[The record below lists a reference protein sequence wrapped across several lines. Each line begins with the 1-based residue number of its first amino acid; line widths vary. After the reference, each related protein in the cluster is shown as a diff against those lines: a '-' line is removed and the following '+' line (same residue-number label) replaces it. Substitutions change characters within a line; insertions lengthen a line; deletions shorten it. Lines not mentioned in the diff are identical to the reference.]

1 MIESYDESYEF
12 NETNLMTTNKPLQGI
27 KILELS
33 SIVTASLATMIL
45 CDQGA
50 EVIKVEP
57 TGSGDSMRYL
67 GTQKGGFSA
76 IFANCNRGKQSLN
89 LDLKDKEEV
98 KILLELVKEADVF
111 ISNYRPGVNER
122 LGLGLDVLRD
132 INPHIIYV
140 SISGFGESG
149 PLSTAP
155 AYDHVIQGMS
165 GATSIQSNGDEPAYM
180 KTLICDKITG
190 YTACQALT
198 AALFKRERT
207 GETSHITLSMLDSA
221 IFFLWP
227 DGMMNHTLL
236 DEDVKTAPPLS
247 SSYTSLIPAKDGF
260 FTIAAMTDGQWFGI
274 FNAIG
279 KPEFKT
285 DPRFENASARSQNM
299 TELLQESLFRFHDYT
314 VDEAI
319 NALRDND
326 VPCSPYVP
334 RDEVI
339 NQPQV
344 IASNTIF
351 QMNSPHQGKMNA
363 VSHPAIFDGN
373 RMEVT
378 KTAPALGEHR
388 DKIIKKISN

>member
-1 MIESYDESYEF
+1 MDNID
-12 NETNLMTTNKPLQGI
+12 KPLHGI

-57 TGSGDSMRYL
+57 TGLGDSMRYL

-76 IFANCNRGKQSLN
+76 IFANCNRGKLSLN
-89 LDLKDKEEV
+89 LDLKDADELN
-98 KILLELVKEADVF
+98 ILLKLAEESDIF
-111 ISNYRPGVNER
+111 ISNYRPGVNEK
-122 LGLGLDVLRD
+122 LGLGLEVLRK
-132 INPHIIYV
+132 INPNIIYV
-140 SISGFGESG
+140 SISGFGETG
-149 PLSTAP
+149 PLSKSP

-165 GATSIQSNGDEPAYM
+165 GATSIQSSEGNPAYM

-207 GETSHITLSMLDSA
+207 GKTSHITLSMLDAA

-227 DGMMNHTLL
+227 DGMMNETLL
-236 DEDVKTAPPLS
+236 DKDIIKVPPLS
-247 SSYTSLIPAKDGF
+247 STYTSLIPAKDGF
-260 FTIAAMTDGQWFGI
+260 FTIAAMTDDQWHGI
-274 FNAIG
+274 FDAIN
-279 KPEFKT
+279 KPEFKS
-285 DPRFENASARSQNM
+285 DSRFISTSARSQNM
-299 TELLQESLFRFHDYT
+299 NELLKESLFRFQDFT

-319 NALRDND
+319 EALRNND

-334 RDEVI
+334 REEVI

-351 QMNSPHQGKMNA
+351 QMESPYQGKLNA
-363 VSHPAIFDGN
+363 VSHPAIFDGH
-373 RMEVT
+373 RLKVD
-378 KTAPALGEHR
+378 KTAPSLGQDR
-388 DKIIKKISN
+388 DKIINQLKG

>member
-1 MIESYDESYEF
+1 MDNID
-12 NETNLMTTNKPLQGI
+12 KPLHGI

-57 TGSGDSMRYL
+57 TGMGDSMRYL

-76 IFANCNRGKQSLN
+76 IFANCNRGKLSLN
-89 LDLKDKEEV
+89 LDLKDADELN
-98 KILLELVKEADVF
+98 ILLKLAEESDIF
-111 ISNYRPGVNER
+111 ISNYRPGVNEK
-122 LGLGLDVLRD
+122 LGLGLEVLRK
-132 INPHIIYV
+132 INPSIIYV
-140 SISGFGESG
+140 SISGFGETG
-149 PLSTAP
+149 PLSKAP

-165 GATSIQSNGDEPAYM
+165 GATSIQSSEGNPAYM

-207 GETSHITLSMLDSA
+207 GKTSYITLSMLDAA

-227 DGMMNHTLL
+227 DGMMNETLL
-236 DEDVKTAPPLS
+236 DKDVIKAPPLS
-247 SSYTSLIPAKDGF
+247 STYTSLIPAKDGF
-260 FTIAAMTDGQWFGI
+260 FTIAAMTDDQWYGI
-274 FNAIG
+274 FDAIN
-279 KPEFKT
+279 KPEFKS
-285 DPRFENASARSQNM
+285 DSRFISASARSQNM
-299 TELLQESLFRFHDYT
+299 NELLKESLFRFQDFT

-319 NALRDND
+319 EALRNND

-351 QMNSPHQGKMNA
+351 QMESPHQGKLNA
-363 VSHPAIFDGN
+363 VSHPAIFDGH
-373 RMEVT
+373 RLKVE
-378 KTAPALGEHR
+378 KAAPSLGQDR
-388 DKIIKKISN
+388 DKIINQLKG

>member
-1 MIESYDESYEF
+1 MDNID
-12 NETNLMTTNKPLQGI
+12 KPLHGI

-57 TGSGDSMRYL
+57 TGMGDSMRYL

-76 IFANCNRGKQSLN
+76 IFANCNRGKLSLN
-89 LDLKDKEEV
+89 LDLKDADELN
-98 KILLELVKEADVF
+98 ILLKLVEESDIF
-111 ISNYRPGVNER
+111 ISNYRPGVNEK
-122 LGLGLDVLRD
+122 LGLGLEVLRK
-132 INPHIIYV
+132 INPSIIYV
-140 SISGFGESG
+140 SISGFGETG
-149 PLSTAP
+149 PLSKAP

-165 GATSIQSNGDEPAYM
+165 GATSIQSSEGNPAYM

-207 GETSHITLSMLDSA
+207 GKTSYITLSMLDAA

-227 DGMMNHTLL
+227 DGMMNETLL
-236 DEDVKTAPPLS
+236 DKDVIKAPPLS
-247 SSYTSLIPAKDGF
+247 STYTSLIPAKDGF
-260 FTIAAMTDGQWFGI
+260 FTIAAMTDDQWYGI
-274 FNAIG
+274 FDAIN
-279 KPEFKT
+279 KPEFKS
-285 DPRFENASARSQNM
+285 DSRFISASARSQNM
-299 TELLQESLFRFHDYT
+299 NELLKESLFRFQDFT

-319 NALRDND
+319 EALRNND

-351 QMNSPHQGKMNA
+351 QMESPHQGKLNA
-363 VSHPAIFDGN
+363 VSHPAIFDGH
-373 RMEVT
+373 RLKVE
-378 KTAPALGEHR
+378 KAAPSLGQDR
-388 DKIIKKISN
+388 DKIINQLKG

>member
-1 MIESYDESYEF
+1 MDNID
-12 NETNLMTTNKPLQGI
+12 KPLHGI

-57 TGSGDSMRYL
+57 TGMGDSMRYL

-76 IFANCNRGKQSLN
+76 IFANCNRGKLSLN
-89 LDLKDKEEV
+89 LDLKDADELN
-98 KILLELVKEADVF
+98 ILLKLVEESDIF
-111 ISNYRPGVNER
+111 ISNYRPGVNEK
-122 LGLGLDVLRD
+122 LGLGLEVLRK
-132 INPHIIYV
+132 INPNIIYV
-140 SISGFGESG
+140 SISGFGETG
-149 PLSTAP
+149 PLSKAP

-165 GATSIQSNGDEPAYM
+165 GATSIQSSEGNPAYM

-207 GETSHITLSMLDSA
+207 GKTSYITLSMLDAA

-227 DGMMNHTLL
+227 DGMMNETLL
-236 DEDVKTAPPLS
+236 DKDVIKAPPLS
-247 SSYTSLIPAKDGF
+247 STYTSLIPAKDGF
-260 FTIAAMTDGQWFGI
+260 FTIAAMTDDQWYGI
-274 FNAIG
+274 FDAIN
-279 KPEFKT
+279 KPEFKS
-285 DPRFENASARSQNM
+285 DSRFISASARSQNM
-299 TELLQESLFRFHDYT
+299 NELLKESLFRFQDFT

-319 NALRDND
+319 EALRNND

-334 RDEVI
+334 REEVI

-351 QMNSPHQGKMNA
+351 QMESPHQGKLNA
-363 VSHPAIFDGN
+363 VSHPAIFDGH
-373 RMEVT
+373 RLKVD
-378 KTAPALGEHR
+378 KAAPSLGQDR
-388 DKIIKKISN
+388 DKIINQLKG

>member
-1 MIESYDESYEF
+1 MDNID
-12 NETNLMTTNKPLQGI
+12 KPLHGI

-57 TGSGDSMRYL
+57 TGIGDSMRYL

-76 IFANCNRGKQSLN
+76 IFANCNRGKLSLN
-89 LDLKDKEEV
+89 LDLKDADELN
-98 KILLELVKEADVF
+98 ILLKLAEESDIF
-111 ISNYRPGVNER
+111 ISNYRPGVNEK
-122 LGLGLDVLRD
+122 LGLGLEVLRK
-132 INPHIIYV
+132 INPSIIYV
-140 SISGFGESG
+140 SISGFGETG
-149 PLSTAP
+149 PLSKAP

-165 GATSIQSNGDEPAYM
+165 GATSIQSSEGNPAYM

-207 GETSHITLSMLDSA
+207 GKTSYITLSMLDAA

-227 DGMMNHTLL
+227 DGMMNETLL
-236 DEDVKTAPPLS
+236 DKDVIKAPPLS
-247 SSYTSLIPAKDGF
+247 STYTSLIPAKDGF
-260 FTIAAMTDGQWFGI
+260 FTIAAMTDDQWYGI
-274 FNAIG
+274 FDAIN
-279 KPEFKT
+279 KPEFKS
-285 DPRFENASARSQNM
+285 DSRFISASARSQNM
-299 TELLQESLFRFHDYT
+299 NELLKESLFRFQDFT

-319 NALRDND
+319 EALRNND

-351 QMNSPHQGKMNA
+351 QMESPHQGKLNA
-363 VSHPAIFDGN
+363 VSHPAIFDGHRLN
-373 RMEVT
+373 VD
-378 KTAPALGEHR
+378 KAAPSLGEDR
-388 DKIIKKISN
+388 DKIINQLKG

>member
-1 MIESYDESYEF
+1 MDNID
-12 NETNLMTTNKPLQGI
+12 KPLHGI

-57 TGSGDSMRYL
+57 TGMGDSMRYL

-76 IFANCNRGKQSLN
+76 IFANCNRGKLSLN
-89 LDLKDKEEV
+89 LDLKDADELN
-98 KILLELVKEADVF
+98 ILLKLVEESDIF
-111 ISNYRPGVNER
+111 ISNYRPGVNEK
-122 LGLGLDVLRD
+122 LGLGLEVLRK
-132 INPHIIYV
+132 INPNIIYV
-140 SISGFGESG
+140 SISGFGETG
-149 PLSTAP
+149 PLSKAP

-165 GATSIQSNGDEPAYM
+165 GATSIQSSEGNPAYM

-207 GETSHITLSMLDSA
+207 GKTSYITLSMLDAA

-227 DGMMNHTLL
+227 DGMMNETLL
-236 DEDVKTAPPLS
+236 DKDVIKAPPLS
-247 SSYTSLIPAKDGF
+247 STYTSLIPAKDGF
-260 FTIAAMTDGQWFGI
+260 FTIAAMTDDQWYGI
-274 FNAIG
+274 FDAIN
-279 KPEFKT
+279 KPEFKS
-285 DPRFENASARSQNM
+285 DSRFISASARSQNM
-299 TELLQESLFRFHDYT
+299 NELLKESLFRFQDFT

-319 NALRDND
+319 EALRNND

-351 QMNSPHQGKMNA
+351 QMESPHQGKLNA
-363 VSHPAIFDGN
+363 VSHPAIFDGH
-373 RMEVT
+373 RLKVE
-378 KTAPALGEHR
+378 KAAPSLGQDR
-388 DKIIKKISN
+388 DKIINQLKG

>member
-1 MIESYDESYEF
+1 MDNID
-12 NETNLMTTNKPLQGI
+12 KPLHGI

-57 TGSGDSMRYL
+57 TGMGDSMRYL

-76 IFANCNRGKQSLN
+76 IFANCNRGKLSLN
-89 LDLKDKEEV
+89 LDLKDADELN
-98 KILLELVKEADVF
+98 ILLKLAEESDIF
-111 ISNYRPGVNER
+111 ISNYRPGVNEK
-122 LGLGLDVLRD
+122 LGLGLEVLRK
-132 INPHIIYV
+132 INPSIIYV
-140 SISGFGESG
+140 SISGFGETG
-149 PLSTAP
+149 PLSKAP

-165 GATSIQSNGDEPAYM
+165 GATSIQSSEGNPAYM

-207 GETSHITLSMLDSA
+207 GKTSYITLSMLDAA

-227 DGMMNHTLL
+227 DGMMNETLL
-236 DEDVKTAPPLS
+236 DKDVIKAPPLS
-247 SSYTSLIPAKDGF
+247 STYTSLIPAKDGF
-260 FTIAAMTDGQWFGI
+260 FTIAAMTDDQWYGI
-274 FNAIG
+274 FDAIN
-279 KPEFKT
+279 KPEFKS
-285 DPRFENASARSQNM
+285 DSRFISASARSQNM
-299 TELLQESLFRFHDYT
+299 NELLKESLFRFQDFT

-319 NALRDND
+319 EALRNND

-334 RDEVI
+334 REEVI

-351 QMNSPHQGKMNA
+351 QMESPHQGKLNA
-363 VSHPAIFDGN
+363 VSHPAIFDGH
-373 RMEVT
+373 RLKVD
-378 KTAPALGEHR
+378 KAAPSLGQDR
-388 DKIIKKISN
+388 DKIINQLKG

>member
-1 MIESYDESYEF
+1 MDNID
-12 NETNLMTTNKPLQGI
+12 KPLHGI

-57 TGSGDSMRYL
+57 TGIGDSMRYL

-76 IFANCNRGKQSLN
+76 IFANCNRGKLSLN
-89 LDLKDKEEV
+89 LDLKDADELN
-98 KILLELVKEADVF
+98 ILLKLVEESDIF
-111 ISNYRPGVNER
+111 ISNYRPGVNEK
-122 LGLGLDVLRD
+122 LGLGLEVLRK
-132 INPHIIYV
+132 INPNIIYV
-140 SISGFGESG
+140 SISGFGETG
-149 PLSTAP
+149 PLSKAP

-165 GATSIQSNGDEPAYM
+165 GATSIQSSEGNPAYM

-207 GETSHITLSMLDSA
+207 GKTSYITLSMLDAA

-227 DGMMNHTLL
+227 DGMMNETLL
-236 DEDVKTAPPLS
+236 DKDVIKAPPLS
-247 SSYTSLIPAKDGF
+247 STYTSLIPAKDGF
-260 FTIAAMTDGQWFGI
+260 FTIAAMTDDQWYGI
-274 FNAIG
+274 FDAIN
-279 KPEFKT
+279 KPEFKS
-285 DPRFENASARSQNM
+285 DSRFISASARSQNM
-299 TELLQESLFRFHDYT
+299 NELLKESLFRFQDFT

-319 NALRDND
+319 EALRNND

-351 QMNSPHQGKMNA
+351 QMESPHQGKLNA
-363 VSHPAIFDGN
+363 VSHPAIFDGH
-373 RMEVT
+373 RLKVE
-378 KTAPALGEHR
+378 KAAPSLGQDR
-388 DKIIKKISN
+388 DKIINQLKG

>member
-1 MIESYDESYEF
+1 MDNID
-12 NETNLMTTNKPLQGI
+12 KPLHGI

-57 TGSGDSMRYL
+57 TGIGDSMRYL

-76 IFANCNRGKQSLN
+76 IFANCNRGKLSLN
-89 LDLKDKEEV
+89 LDLKDADELN
-98 KILLELVKEADVF
+98 ILLKLVEESDIF
-111 ISNYRPGVNER
+111 ISNYRPGVNEK
-122 LGLGLDVLRD
+122 LGLGLEVLRK
-132 INPHIIYV
+132 INPSIIYV
-140 SISGFGESG
+140 SISGFGETG
-149 PLSTAP
+149 PLSKAP

-165 GATSIQSNGDEPAYM
+165 GATSIQSSEGNPAYM

-207 GETSHITLSMLDSA
+207 GKTSYITLSMLDAA

-227 DGMMNHTLL
+227 DGMMNETLL
-236 DEDVKTAPPLS
+236 DKDVIKAPPLS
-247 SSYTSLIPAKDGF
+247 STYTSLIPAKDGF
-260 FTIAAMTDGQWFGI
+260 FTIAAMTDDQWYGI
-274 FNAIG
+274 FDAIN
-279 KPEFKT
+279 KPEFKS
-285 DPRFENASARSQNM
+285 DSRFISASARSQNM
-299 TELLQESLFRFHDYT
+299 NELLKESLFRFQDFT

-319 NALRDND
+319 EALRNND

-351 QMNSPHQGKMNA
+351 QMESPHQGKLNA
-363 VSHPAIFDGN
+363 VSHPAIFDGH
-373 RMEVT
+373 RLKVE
-378 KTAPALGEHR
+378 KAAPSLGQDR
-388 DKIIKKISN
+388 DKIINQLKG

>member
-1 MIESYDESYEF
+1 MDNID
-12 NETNLMTTNKPLQGI
+12 KPLHGI

-57 TGSGDSMRYL
+57 TGMGDSMRYL

-76 IFANCNRGKQSLN
+76 IFANCNRGKLSLN
-89 LDLKDKEEV
+89 LDLKDADELN
-98 KILLELVKEADVF
+98 ILLKLVEESDIF
-111 ISNYRPGVNER
+111 ISNYRPGVNEK
-122 LGLGLDVLRD
+122 LGLGLEVLRK
-132 INPHIIYV
+132 INPNIIYV
-140 SISGFGESG
+140 SISGFGETG
-149 PLSTAP
+149 PLSKAP

-165 GATSIQSNGDEPAYM
+165 GATSIQSSEGNPAYM

-207 GETSHITLSMLDSA
+207 GKTSYITLSMLDAA

-227 DGMMNHTLL
+227 DGMMNETLL
-236 DEDVKTAPPLS
+236 DKDVIKAPPLS
-247 SSYTSLIPAKDGF
+247 STYTSLIPAKDGF
-260 FTIAAMTDGQWFGI
+260 FTIAAMTDDQWYGI
-274 FNAIG
+274 FDAIN
-279 KPEFKT
+279 KPEFKS
-285 DPRFENASARSQNM
+285 DSRFISASARSQNM
-299 TELLQESLFRFHDYT
+299 NELLKESLFRFQDFT

-319 NALRDND
+319 EALRNND

-351 QMNSPHQGKMNA
+351 QMESPHQGKLNA
-363 VSHPAIFDGN
+363 VSHPAIFDGH
-373 RMEVT
+373 RLKVD
-378 KTAPALGEHR
+378 KAAPSLGQDR
-388 DKIIKKISN
+388 DKIINQLKG

>member
-1 MIESYDESYEF
+1 MDNID
-12 NETNLMTTNKPLQGI
+12 KPLHGI

-57 TGSGDSMRYL
+57 TGMGDSMRYL

-76 IFANCNRGKQSLN
+76 IFANCNRGKLSLN
-89 LDLKDKEEV
+89 LDLKDADELN
-98 KILLELVKEADVF
+98 ILLKLAEESDIF
-111 ISNYRPGVNER
+111 ISNYRPGVNEK
-122 LGLGLDVLRD
+122 LGLGLEVLRK
-132 INPHIIYV
+132 INPNIIYV
-140 SISGFGESG
+140 SISGFGETG
-149 PLSTAP
+149 PLSKAP

-165 GATSIQSNGDEPAYM
+165 GATSIQSSEGNPAYM

-207 GETSHITLSMLDSA
+207 GKTSYITLSMLDAA

-227 DGMMNHTLL
+227 DGMMNETLL
-236 DEDVKTAPPLS
+236 DKDVIKAPPLS
-247 SSYTSLIPAKDGF
+247 STYTSLIPAKDGF
-260 FTIAAMTDGQWFGI
+260 FTIAAMTDDQWYGI
-274 FNAIG
+274 FDAIN
-279 KPEFKT
+279 KPEFKS
-285 DPRFENASARSQNM
+285 DSRFISASARSQNM
-299 TELLQESLFRFHDYT
+299 NELLKESLFRFQDFT

-319 NALRDND
+319 EALRNND

-351 QMNSPHQGKMNA
+351 QMESPHQGKLNA
-363 VSHPAIFDGN
+363 VSHPAIFDGHRLN
-373 RMEVT
+373 VD
-378 KTAPALGEHR
+378 KAAPSLGEDR
-388 DKIIKKISN
+388 DKIINQLKG

>member
-1 MIESYDESYEF
+1 MDNID
-12 NETNLMTTNKPLQGI
+12 KPLHGI

-57 TGSGDSMRYL
+57 TGMGDSMRYL

-76 IFANCNRGKQSLN
+76 IFANCNRGKLSLN
-89 LDLKDKEEV
+89 LDLKDADELN
-98 KILLELVKEADVF
+98 ILLKLAEESDIF
-111 ISNYRPGVNER
+111 ISNYRPGVNEK
-122 LGLGLDVLRD
+122 LGLGLEVLRK
-132 INPHIIYV
+132 INPSIIYV
-140 SISGFGESG
+140 SISGFGETG
-149 PLSTAP
+149 PLSKAP

-165 GATSIQSNGDEPAYM
+165 GATSIQSSEGNPAYM

-207 GETSHITLSMLDSA
+207 GKTSYITLSMLDAA

-227 DGMMNHTLL
+227 DGMMNETLL
-236 DEDVKTAPPLS
+236 DKDVIKAPPLS
-247 SSYTSLIPAKDGF
+247 STYTSLIPAKDGF
-260 FTIAAMTDGQWFGI
+260 FTIAAMTDDQWYGI
-274 FNAIG
+274 FDAIN
-279 KPEFKT
+279 KPEFKS
-285 DPRFENASARSQNM
+285 DSRFISASARSQNM
-299 TELLQESLFRFHDYT
+299 NELLKESLFRFQDFT

-319 NALRDND
+319 EALRNND

-334 RDEVI
+334 REEVI

-351 QMNSPHQGKMNA
+351 QMESPHQGKLNA
-363 VSHPAIFDGN
+363 VSHPAIFDGHRLN
-373 RMEVT
+373 VD
-378 KTAPALGEHR
+378 KAAPSLGEDR
-388 DKIIKKISN
+388 DKIINQLKG

>member
-1 MIESYDESYEF
+1 MSID
-12 NETNLMTTNKPLQGI
+12 KPLQGI

-76 IFANCNRGKQSLN
+76 IFANCNRGKLSLN
-89 LDLKDKEEV
+89 LDLKDKEEL

-132 INPHIIYV
+132 TNPHIIYV
-140 SISGFGESG
+140 SISGFGEIG
-149 PLSTAP
+149 PLANAP

-165 GATSIQSNGDEPAYM
+165 GATSIQSNEEEPAYM

-236 DEDVKTAPPLS
+236 DEDVQTAPHYL
-247 SSYTSLIPAKDGF
+247 LHIPVSF
-260 FTIAAMTDGQWFGI
+260 LQRMVSFTIAAMTDAQWFGI

-299 TELLQESLFRFHDYT
+299 TELLQESFLDFMIT
-314 VDEAI
+314 P
-319 NALRDND
+319 LR
-326 VPCSPYVP
+326 
-334 RDEVI
+334 R
-339 NQPQV
+339 Q
-344 IASNTIF
+344 
-351 QMNSPHQGKMNA
+351 
-363 VSHPAIFDGN
+363 
-373 RMEVT
+373 
-378 KTAPALGEHR
+378 
-388 DKIIKKISN
+388 

>member
-1 MIESYDESYEF
+1 MDNID
-12 NETNLMTTNKPLQGI
+12 KPLHGI

-57 TGSGDSMRYL
+57 TGMGDSMRYL

-76 IFANCNRGKQSLN
+76 IFANCNRGKLSLN
-89 LDLKDKEEV
+89 LDLKDADELN
-98 KILLELVKEADVF
+98 ILLKLVEESDIF
-111 ISNYRPGVNER
+111 ISNYRPGVNEK
-122 LGLGLDVLRD
+122 LGLGLEVLRK
-132 INPHIIYV
+132 INPSIIYV
-140 SISGFGESG
+140 SISGFGETG
-149 PLSTAP
+149 PLSKAP

-165 GATSIQSNGDEPAYM
+165 GATSIQSSEGNPAYM

-207 GETSHITLSMLDSA
+207 GKTSYITLSMLDAA

-227 DGMMNHTLL
+227 DGMMNETLL
-236 DEDVKTAPPLS
+236 DKDVIKAPPLS
-247 SSYTSLIPAKDGF
+247 STYTSLIPAKDGF
-260 FTIAAMTDGQWFGI
+260 FTIAAMTDDQWYGI
-274 FNAIG
+274 FDAIN
-279 KPEFKT
+279 KPEFKS
-285 DPRFENASARSQNM
+285 DSRFISASARSQNM
-299 TELLQESLFRFHDYT
+299 NELLKESLFRFQDFT

-319 NALRDND
+319 EALRNND

-351 QMNSPHQGKMNA
+351 QMESPHQGKLNA
-363 VSHPAIFDGN
+363 VSHPAIFDGH
-373 RMEVT
+373 RLKVD
-378 KTAPALGEHR
+378 KAAPSLGQDR
-388 DKIIKKISN
+388 DKIINQLKG

>member
-1 MIESYDESYEF
+1 MDNID
-12 NETNLMTTNKPLQGI
+12 KPLHGI

-57 TGSGDSMRYL
+57 TGIGDSMRYL

-76 IFANCNRGKQSLN
+76 IFANCNRGKLSLN
-89 LDLKDKEEV
+89 LDLKDADELN
-98 KILLELVKEADVF
+98 ILLKLAEESDIF
-111 ISNYRPGVNER
+111 ISNYRPGVNEK
-122 LGLGLDVLRD
+122 LGLGLEVLRK
-132 INPHIIYV
+132 INPNIIYV
-140 SISGFGESG
+140 SISGFGETG
-149 PLSTAP
+149 PLSKAP

-165 GATSIQSNGDEPAYM
+165 GATSIQSSEGNPAYM

-207 GETSHITLSMLDSA
+207 GKTSYITLSMLDAA

-227 DGMMNHTLL
+227 DGMMNETLL
-236 DEDVKTAPPLS
+236 DKDVIKAPPLS
-247 SSYTSLIPAKDGF
+247 STYTSLIPAKDGF
-260 FTIAAMTDGQWFGI
+260 FTIAAMTDDQWYGI
-274 FNAIG
+274 FDAIN
-279 KPEFKT
+279 KPEFKS
-285 DPRFENASARSQNM
+285 DSRFISASARSQNM
-299 TELLQESLFRFHDYT
+299 NELLKESLFRFQDFT

-319 NALRDND
+319 EALRNND

-351 QMNSPHQGKMNA
+351 QMESPHQGKLNA
-363 VSHPAIFDGN
+363 VSHPAIFDGH
-373 RMEVT
+373 RLKVD
-378 KTAPALGEHR
+378 KAAPSLGQDR
-388 DKIIKKISN
+388 DKIINQLKG

>member
-1 MIESYDESYEF
+1 MDNID
-12 NETNLMTTNKPLQGI
+12 KPLHGI

-57 TGSGDSMRYL
+57 TGIGDSMRYL

-76 IFANCNRGKQSLN
+76 IFANCNRGKLSLN
-89 LDLKDKEEV
+89 LDLKDADELN
-98 KILLELVKEADVF
+98 ILLKLAEESDIF
-111 ISNYRPGVNER
+111 ISNYRPGVNEK
-122 LGLGLDVLRD
+122 LGLGLEVLRK
-132 INPHIIYV
+132 INPNIIYV
-140 SISGFGESG
+140 SISGFGETG
-149 PLSTAP
+149 PLSKAP

-165 GATSIQSNGDEPAYM
+165 GATSIQSSEGNPAYM

-207 GETSHITLSMLDSA
+207 GKTSYITLSMLDAA

-227 DGMMNHTLL
+227 DGMMNETLL
-236 DEDVKTAPPLS
+236 DKDVIKAPPLS
-247 SSYTSLIPAKDGF
+247 STYTSLIPAKDGF
-260 FTIAAMTDGQWFGI
+260 FTIAAMTDDQWYGI
-274 FNAIG
+274 FDAIN
-279 KPEFKT
+279 KPEFKS
-285 DPRFENASARSQNM
+285 DSRFISASARSQNM
-299 TELLQESLFRFHDYT
+299 NELLKESLFRFQDFT

-319 NALRDND
+319 EALRNND

-351 QMNSPHQGKMNA
+351 QMESPHQGKLNA
-363 VSHPAIFDGN
+363 VSHPAIFDGH
-373 RMEVT
+373 RLKVE
-378 KTAPALGEHR
+378 KAAPSLGQDR
-388 DKIIKKISN
+388 DKIINQLKG

>member
-1 MIESYDESYEF
+1 MDNID
-12 NETNLMTTNKPLQGI
+12 KPLHGI

-57 TGSGDSMRYL
+57 TGIGDSMRYL

-76 IFANCNRGKQSLN
+76 IFANCNRGKLSLN
-89 LDLKDKEEV
+89 LDLKDADELN
-98 KILLELVKEADVF
+98 ILLKLAEESDIF
-111 ISNYRPGVNER
+111 ISNYRPGVNEK
-122 LGLGLDVLRD
+122 LGLGLEVLRK
-132 INPHIIYV
+132 INPSIIYV
-140 SISGFGESG
+140 SISGFGETG
-149 PLSTAP
+149 PLSKAP

-165 GATSIQSNGDEPAYM
+165 GATSIQSSEGNPAYM

-207 GETSHITLSMLDSA
+207 GKTSYITLSMLDAA

-227 DGMMNHTLL
+227 DGMMNETLL
-236 DEDVKTAPPLS
+236 DKDVIKAPPLS
-247 SSYTSLIPAKDGF
+247 STYTSLIPAKDGF
-260 FTIAAMTDGQWFGI
+260 FTIAAMTDDQWYGI
-274 FNAIG
+274 FDAIN
-279 KPEFKT
+279 KPEFKS
-285 DPRFENASARSQNM
+285 DSRFISASARSQNM
-299 TELLQESLFRFHDYT
+299 NELLKESLFRFQDFT

-319 NALRDND
+319 EALRNND

-351 QMNSPHQGKMNA
+351 QMESPHQGKLNA
-363 VSHPAIFDGN
+363 VSHPAIFDGH
-373 RMEVT
+373 RLKVE
-378 KTAPALGEHR
+378 KAAPSLGQDR
-388 DKIIKKISN
+388 DKIINQLKG

>member
-1 MIESYDESYEF
+1 MDNID
-12 NETNLMTTNKPLQGI
+12 KPLHGI

-57 TGSGDSMRYL
+57 TGMGDSMRYL

-76 IFANCNRGKQSLN
+76 IFANCNRGKLSLN
-89 LDLKDKEEV
+89 LDLKDADELN
-98 KILLELVKEADVF
+98 ILLKLAEESDIF
-111 ISNYRPGVNER
+111 ISNYRPGVNEK
-122 LGLGLDVLRD
+122 LGLGLEVLRK
-132 INPHIIYV
+132 INPNIIYV
-140 SISGFGESG
+140 SISGFGETG
-149 PLSTAP
+149 PLSKAP

-165 GATSIQSNGDEPAYM
+165 GATSIQSSEGNPAYM

-207 GETSHITLSMLDSA
+207 GKTSYITLSMLDAA

-227 DGMMNHTLL
+227 DGMMNETLL
-236 DEDVKTAPPLS
+236 DKDVIKAPPLS
-247 SSYTSLIPAKDGF
+247 STYTSLIPAKDGF
-260 FTIAAMTDGQWFGI
+260 FTIAAMTDDQWYGI
-274 FNAIG
+274 FDAIN
-279 KPEFKT
+279 KPEFKS
-285 DPRFENASARSQNM
+285 DSRFISASARSQNM
-299 TELLQESLFRFHDYT
+299 NELLKESLFRFQDFT

-319 NALRDND
+319 EALRNND

-351 QMNSPHQGKMNA
+351 QMESPHQGKLNA
-363 VSHPAIFDGN
+363 VSHPAIFDGH
-373 RMEVT
+373 RLKVD
-378 KTAPALGEHR
+378 KAAPSLGQDR
-388 DKIIKKISN
+388 DKIINQLKG

>member
-1 MIESYDESYEF
+1 MDNID
-12 NETNLMTTNKPLQGI
+12 KPLHGI

-57 TGSGDSMRYL
+57 TGMGDSMRYL

-76 IFANCNRGKQSLN
+76 IFANCNRGKLSLN
-89 LDLKDKEEV
+89 LDLKDADELN
-98 KILLELVKEADVF
+98 ILLKLAEESDIF
-111 ISNYRPGVNER
+111 ISNYRPGVNEK
-122 LGLGLDVLRD
+122 LGLGLEVLRK
-132 INPHIIYV
+132 INPSIIYV
-140 SISGFGESG
+140 SISGFGETG
-149 PLSTAP
+149 PLSKAP

-165 GATSIQSNGDEPAYM
+165 GATSIQSSEGNPAYM

-207 GETSHITLSMLDSA
+207 GKTSYITLSMLDAA

-227 DGMMNHTLL
+227 DGMMNETLL
-236 DEDVKTAPPLS
+236 DKDVIKAPPLS
-247 SSYTSLIPAKDGF
+247 STYTSLIPAKDGF
-260 FTIAAMTDGQWFGI
+260 FTIAAMTDDQWYGI
-274 FNAIG
+274 FDAIN
-279 KPEFKT
+279 KPEFKS
-285 DPRFENASARSQNM
+285 DSRFISASARSQNM
-299 TELLQESLFRFHDYT
+299 NELLKESLFRFQDFT

-319 NALRDND
+319 EALRNND

-351 QMNSPHQGKMNA
+351 QMESPHQGKLNA
-363 VSHPAIFDGN
+363 VSHPAIFDGH
-373 RMEVT
+373 RLKVD
-378 KTAPALGEHR
+378 KAAPSLGQDR
-388 DKIIKKISN
+388 DKIINQLKG

>member
-1 MIESYDESYEF
+1 MDNID
-12 NETNLMTTNKPLQGI
+12 KPLHGI

-57 TGSGDSMRYL
+57 TGIGDSMRYL

-76 IFANCNRGKQSLN
+76 IFANCNRGKLSLN
-89 LDLKDKEEV
+89 LDLKDADELN
-98 KILLELVKEADVF
+98 ILLKLVEESDIF
-111 ISNYRPGVNER
+111 ISNYRPGVNEK
-122 LGLGLDVLRD
+122 LGLGLEVLRK
-132 INPHIIYV
+132 INPSIIYV
-140 SISGFGESG
+140 SISGFGETG
-149 PLSTAP
+149 PLSKAP

-165 GATSIQSNGDEPAYM
+165 GATSIQSSEGNPAYM

-207 GETSHITLSMLDSA
+207 GKTSYITLSMLDAA

-227 DGMMNHTLL
+227 DGMMNETLL
-236 DEDVKTAPPLS
+236 DKDVIKAPPLS
-247 SSYTSLIPAKDGF
+247 STYTSLIPAKDGF
-260 FTIAAMTDGQWFGI
+260 FTIAAMTDDQWYGI
-274 FNAIG
+274 FDAIN
-279 KPEFKT
+279 KPEFKS
-285 DPRFENASARSQNM
+285 DSRFISASARSQNM
-299 TELLQESLFRFHDYT
+299 NELLKESLFRFQDFT

-319 NALRDND
+319 EALRNND

-351 QMNSPHQGKMNA
+351 QMESPHQGKLNA
-363 VSHPAIFDGN
+363 VSHPAIFDGH
-373 RMEVT
+373 RLKVD
-378 KTAPALGEHR
+378 KAAPSLGQDR
-388 DKIIKKISN
+388 DKIINQLKG

>member
-1 MIESYDESYEF
+1 MDNID
-12 NETNLMTTNKPLQGI
+12 KPLHGI

-57 TGSGDSMRYL
+57 TGMGDSMRYL

-76 IFANCNRGKQSLN
+76 IFANCNRGKLSLN
-89 LDLKDKEEV
+89 LDLKDADELN
-98 KILLELVKEADVF
+98 ILLKLVEESDIF
-111 ISNYRPGVNER
+111 ISNYRPGVNEK
-122 LGLGLDVLRD
+122 LGLGLEVLRK
-132 INPHIIYV
+132 INPSIIYV
-140 SISGFGESG
+140 SISGFGETG
-149 PLSTAP
+149 PLSKAP

-165 GATSIQSNGDEPAYM
+165 GATSIQSSEGNPAYM

-207 GETSHITLSMLDSA
+207 GKTSHITLSMLDAA

-227 DGMMNHTLL
+227 DGMMNETLL
-236 DEDVKTAPPLS
+236 DKDVIKAPPLS
-247 SSYTSLIPAKDGF
+247 STYTSLIPAKDGF
-260 FTIAAMTDGQWFGI
+260 FTIAAMTDDQWYGI
-274 FNAIG
+274 FDAIN
-279 KPEFKT
+279 KPEFKS
-285 DPRFENASARSQNM
+285 DSRFISASARSQNM
-299 TELLQESLFRFHDYT
+299 NELLKESLFRFQDFT

-319 NALRDND
+319 EALRNND

-351 QMNSPHQGKMNA
+351 QMESPHQGKLNA
-363 VSHPAIFDGN
+363 VSHPAIFDGH
-373 RMEVT
+373 RLKVD
-378 KTAPALGEHR
+378 KAAPSLGQDR
-388 DKIIKKISN
+388 DKIINQLKG

>member
-1 MIESYDESYEF
+1 MDNID
-12 NETNLMTTNKPLQGI
+12 KPLHGI

-57 TGSGDSMRYL
+57 TGMGDSMRYL

-76 IFANCNRGKQSLN
+76 IFANCNRGKLSLN
-89 LDLKDKEEV
+89 LDLKDADELN
-98 KILLELVKEADVF
+98 ILLKLVEESDIF
-111 ISNYRPGVNER
+111 ISNYRPGVNEK
-122 LGLGLDVLRD
+122 LGLGLEVLRK
-132 INPHIIYV
+132 INPSIIYV
-140 SISGFGESG
+140 SISGFGETG
-149 PLSTAP
+149 PLSKAP

-165 GATSIQSNGDEPAYM
+165 GATSIQSSEGNPAYM

-207 GETSHITLSMLDSA
+207 GKTSYITLSMLDAA

-227 DGMMNHTLL
+227 DGMMNETLL
-236 DEDVKTAPPLS
+236 DKDVIKAPPLS
-247 SSYTSLIPAKDGF
+247 STYTSLIPAKDGF
-260 FTIAAMTDGQWFGI
+260 FTIAAMTDDQWYGI
-274 FNAIG
+274 FDAIN
-279 KPEFKT
+279 KPEFKS
-285 DPRFENASARSQNM
+285 DSRFISASARSQNM
-299 TELLQESLFRFHDYT
+299 NELLKESLFRFQDFT

-319 NALRDND
+319 EALRNND

-351 QMNSPHQGKMNA
+351 QMESPHQGKLNA
-363 VSHPAIFDGN
+363 VSHPAIFDGHRLN
-373 RMEVT
+373 VD
-378 KTAPALGEHR
+378 KAAPSLGEDR
-388 DKIIKKISN
+388 DKIINQLKG